1 MTAASWKFEREG
13 MKRTHAAAF
22 QKDAL
27 SKLPPECENIVFGFL
42 SILDLCMTVAP
53 ASSRLKAVAY
63 DGRNWKKIKMLG
75 VQNQRAQ
82 QILRVHGRKI
92 ESLMTYGMRISRAVC
107 KLFSR
112 CTMLESLNL
121 TGIWKSSAI
130 DRRFVKAI
138 SSLPLK
144 RLLFGQNEVCDEG
157 FDHLCTSLEGLKELD
172 FNSRIVSSRSLYN
185 VCMLSNLERLCIRS
199 CANANEDTVRSISRL
214 QKLKSL
220 QLSFLPM
227 LHCNSLRHLY
237 ENESLQ
243 ERLESLVL
251 NGMHLDARAFQSL
264 SLFRNLEVLSLC
276 HPKINSR
283 DLAKAAFPRL
293 RIATIFCSSE
303 LYAFDFLGKMPL
315 LHQLCLYRCACSFR
329 SLMQWVERK
338 KTLHFRLYQPRP
350 IRINGRLQEPEGKID
365 YDGNANLTQ
374 LRLMRKPHP
383 ILV

>member
-1 MTAASWKFEREG
+1 

-27 SKLPPECENIVFGFL
+27 SKLPQECEIIVFGFL
-42 SILDLCMTVAP
+42 SIMDLCMTVAP
-53 ASSRLKAVAY
+53 ASSRLKQIAY
-63 DGRNWKKIKMLG
+63 DERHWKKIKMLG

-82 QILRVHGRKI
+82 RILKVHGRKI
-92 ESLMTYGMRISRAVC
+92 ESLTTYGMRISRAVC
-107 KLFSR
+107 QLFSR
-112 CTMLESLNL
+112 CNMLQSLDL

-130 DRRFVKAI
+130 DRRFVKAV

-157 FDHLCTSLEGLKELD
+157 FDHLCSSLEGLEELD

-185 VCMLSNLERLCIRS
+185 VCMLKNLERLCIRS

-227 LHCNSLRHLY
+227 LHCNGLRHLY
-237 ENESLQ
+237 ANENLR

-251 NGMHLDARAFQSL
+251 NGMHLNASALKGL
-264 SLFRNLEVLSLC
+264 SVFRNLEVLSLC

-283 DLAKAAFPRL
+283 DLGKASFPSL
-293 RIATIFCSSE
+293 RIATIFCASE
-303 LYAFDFLGKMPL
+303 LYGFDFLGQMPH

-338 KTLHFRLYQPRP
+338 KNLHFRLYQPRP
-350 IRINGRLQEPEGKID
+350 VRINGRPQEAEEKID
-365 YDGNANLTQ
+365 YDGHANLTQ
-374 LRLMRKPHP
+374 LRLMQRPHP
-383 ILV
+383 MLV